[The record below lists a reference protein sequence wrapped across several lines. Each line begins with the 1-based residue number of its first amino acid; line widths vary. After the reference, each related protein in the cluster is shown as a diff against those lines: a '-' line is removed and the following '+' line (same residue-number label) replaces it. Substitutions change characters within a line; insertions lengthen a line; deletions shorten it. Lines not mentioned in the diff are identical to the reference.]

1 MSDNL
6 YHQVDLIITKAGL
19 SPDGSMQWQAVTSDT
34 SPDKTGESTSIA
46 LFQDWIQRTE
56 TNATVDYL
64 PAPRKPFLGISH
76 YPAMDGFGEA
86 GLTSKMFIDGN
97 RFKARGT
104 FAADNPIG
112 KSLFSAVTKEREL
125 IERGGEVKEPIRIS
139 AAWWDLAHSH
149 GSFIFERKALTDLCP
164 MCAKG
169 VGNKTYLK
177 GQLDHFA
184 ATRVPINP
192 RTSLGLQEKSSM
204 AITKREDAASIIDPD
219 LAEELEKRN
228 QIVGKSEAME
238 AGGLV
243 IKGKAKPQYNFEK
256 KDAPADDEEVP
267 DDEKDAGTTDEE
279 APDEKQKD
287 GKSKKVA
294 KGPMDAIANG
304 TETGYLPMGGATTLN
319 EADEYVKQGQLIS
332 QAYSNYDLYN
342 MVFNNIMQYASDSD
356 KMDLV
361 KQLTA
366 DFNERIATIK
376 AAVVDAYLV
385 DTAVIPKSEVIS
397 MDTFDQLRGVVNEA
411 LDTLQSRD
419 ATIQAVQKAFTDM
432 AGEVETAINA
442 KYPVPQTEAIAQAVK
457 AAIGPLVEE
466 IGLLKAKV
474 NDQAPVVIGLP
485 QQKSF
490 STVPQQLAAQQQ
502 GNLPIS
508 PVTGKPSA
516 LTAIIQRSVGIQ

>member
-1 MSDNL
+1 
-6 YHQVDLIITKAGL
+6 
-19 SPDGSMQWQAVTSDT
+19 
-34 SPDKTGESTSIA
+34 
-46 LFQDWIQRTE
+46 
-56 TNATVDYL
+56 
-64 PAPRKPFLGISH
+64 
-76 YPAMDGFGEA
+76 
-86 GLTSKMFIDGN
+86 
-97 RFKARGT
+97 
-104 FAADNPIG
+104 
-112 KSLFSAVTKEREL
+112 
-125 IERGGEVKEPIRIS
+125 
-139 AAWWDLAHSH
+139 
-149 GSFIFERKALTDLCP
+149 
-164 MCAKG
+164 
-169 VGNKTYLK
+169 
-177 GQLDHFA
+177 
-184 ATRVPINP
+184 
-192 RTSLGLQEKSSM
+192 M
-204 AITKREDAASIIDPD
+204 AITKRQDAASIIDED
-219 LAEELEKRN
+219 LAEELDKRDR
-228 QIVGKSEAME
+228 IVGKSEAME
-238 AGGLV
+238 GGGLV
-243 IKGKAKPQYNFEK
+243 IKGKPKPQYNFEK

-397 MDTFDQLRGVVNEA
+397 MDTFDQLRDVVNEA
-411 LDTLQSRD
+411 LNTPQSRD